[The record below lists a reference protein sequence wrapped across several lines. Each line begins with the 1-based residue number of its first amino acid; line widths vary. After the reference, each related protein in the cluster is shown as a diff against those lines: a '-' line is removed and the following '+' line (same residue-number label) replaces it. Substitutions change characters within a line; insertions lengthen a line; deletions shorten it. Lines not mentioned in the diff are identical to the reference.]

1 MSGSVQVC
9 DGAMLCFVFEKLRSH
24 CHVNMVLWI
33 SAAFVGVVGG
43 GGDKCV
49 CVGGG
54 GVGRQAGRL
63 AHLS

>member
-54 GVGRQAGRL
+54 G
-63 AHLS
+63 